1 MSKQVRLPEDFVKM
15 LRNTYDGD
23 NDMQRLENWK
33 NDGPEDALV
42 KLVERV
48 EELDVSTSS
57 QQDDSG
63 KEWSRSEISDIA
75 EDVVYSLMDKR

>member
-1 MSKQVRLPEDFVKM
+1 MSKQIRLPEDFVKM

-33 NDGPEDALV
+33 NDSPKEALV
-42 KLVERV
+42 ELVEKV
-48 EELDVSTSS
+48 EKLDVSTNS
-57 QQDDSG
+57 QQEASG

-75 EDVVYSLMDKR
+75 EDVVYSLME

>member
-1 MSKQVRLPEDFVKM
+1 MSKQIRLPEDFVKM

-33 NDGPEDALV
+33 NDSPKEALV
-42 KLVERV
+42 ELVEKV
-48 EELDVSTSS
+48 EKLDVLTNS
-57 QQDDSG
+57 QQEASG

-75 EDVVYSLMDKR
+75 EDVVYSLME

>member
-1 MSKQVRLPEDFVKM
+1 MSKQIRLPEDFVKM

-33 NDGPEDALV
+33 NDSPKEALV
-42 KLVERV
+42 ELVEKV
-48 EELDVSTSS
+48 EELDVSTNS
-57 QQDDSG
+57 QQEASG

-75 EDVVYSLMDKR
+75 EDVVYSLME

>member
-1 MSKQVRLPEDFVKM
+1 MSKQIRLPEDFVKM

-33 NDGPEDALV
+33 NDSPKEALV
-42 KLVERV
+42 ELVEKV
-48 EELDVSTSS
+48 EELDVSTNS
-57 QQDDSG
+57 QQEASG

-75 EDVVYSLMDKR
+75 EEVVYSLME